1 MLSMKCQMKLRKIRL
16 KDILTKR
23 NVKRLIAVFAVLA
36 IAVVLTGCASQGA
49 DGHVAPIS
57 HTSGNWW
64 DRWIVYYMS
73 AFILWLAKIM
83 GNSYGWAIIVFTII
97 VRIILLPLNAISI
110 RSTTKMQ
117 SIQPQIQALQK
128 KYPGRDTES
137 RTLLQ
142 QETSKL
148 YKEAG
153 VNPYT
158 GCLPVLIQLPVMY
171 ALYGAILRTPQLQ
184 TGRFLWM
191 DLSKPDPY
199 YVMPILAMV
208 FTFLSTYISQLS
220 TPKSAQNGMT
230 KVMTY
235 GMAVIVGVM
244 ALRFQS
250 AITLYWV
257 VSNLFQ
263 AVQTFILQNP
273 IKYRREQEA
282 KAEAERE
289 RKRKLRRTYKRLG
302 RKAK

>member
-1 MLSMKCQMKLRKIRL
+1 M

-23 NVKRLIAVFAVLA
+23 NVKRLLAVLA
-36 IAVVLTGCASQGA
+36 VAILAVVLTGCATTGA
-49 DGHVAPIS
+49 NGQATPIS

-73 AFILWLAKIM
+73 AFILWLAKLM
-83 GNSYGWAIIVFTII
+83 GNSYGWAIIVFTVI
-97 VRIILLPLNAISI
+97 VRVILVPLNAISI

-117 SIQPQIQALQK
+117 SIQPQINELRK

-142 QETSKL
+142 QETNKL

-171 ALYGAILRTPQLQ
+171 ALYSAILRTPQLQ

-199 YVMPILAMV
+199 YIMPILAMI

-220 TPKSAQNGMT
+220 TPKSSQNGMT
-230 KVMTY
+230 KVMMY
-235 GMAVIVGVM
+235 GMSIMVGVM
-244 ALRFQS
+244 ALNFQS

-257 VSNLFQ
+257 ISNLFQ
-263 AVQTFILQNP
+263 ALQTFILQNP

-289 RKRKLRRTYKRLG
+289 RKRKLRRAYKRLG
-302 RKAK
+302 RKKK

>member
-1 MLSMKCQMKLRKIRL
+1 MKLRKIRL

-23 NVKRLIAVFAVLA
+23 NVKRLIAVLA
-36 IAVVLTGCASQGA
+36 LITLAVVLTGCATQGA
-49 DGHVAPIS
+49 NGHVAPVS
-57 HTSGNWW
+57 HNSGNWW

-73 AFILWLAKIM
+73 AFILWLAKLM

-97 VRIILLPLNAISI
+97 VRVILLPLNAISI

-117 SIQPQIQALQK
+117 GIQPQINELRK

-142 QETSKL
+142 QETNKL

-199 YVMPILAMV
+199 YIMPILAMV
-208 FTFLSTYISQLS
+208 FTFLSTYISQLA

-235 GMAVIVGVM
+235 GMSILVGIM
-244 ALRFQS
+244 AIKLQS

-257 VSNLFQ
+257 ISNMFQ
-263 AVQTFILQNP
+263 AVQTFVLQNP
-273 IKYRREQEA
+273 IKYKREQEA
-282 KAEAERE
+282 KAKAERE
-289 RKRKLRRTYKRLG
+289 RKHRIRKAYKRLG
-302 RKAK
+302 RKK

>member
-1 MLSMKCQMKLRKIRL
+1 M

-23 NVKRLIAVFAVLA
+23 NVKRLLAVLA
-36 IAVVLTGCASQGA
+36 LITLAVVLTGCAAQGTN
-49 DGHVAPIS
+49 GHVAPVS
-57 HTSGNWW
+57 HNSGNWW

-73 AFILWLAKIM
+73 AFILWLAKLM

-97 VRIILLPLNAISI
+97 IRVILLPLNAISI

-117 SIQPQIQALQK
+117 GIQPQINELRK

-142 QETSKL
+142 QETNKL

-191 DLSKPDPY
+191 NLSKPDPY
-199 YVMPILAMV
+199 YIMPILAMV
-208 FTFLSTYISQLS
+208 FTFLSTYISQLA

-235 GMAVIVGVM
+235 GMAIMVGVM
-244 ALRFQS
+244 ALKFQA

-257 VSNLFQ
+257 ISNLFQ

-273 IKYRREQEA
+273 IKFKKEQEA

-289 RKRKLRRTYKRLG
+289 RKRKIRKTYKRLG
-302 RKAK
+302 RKKR